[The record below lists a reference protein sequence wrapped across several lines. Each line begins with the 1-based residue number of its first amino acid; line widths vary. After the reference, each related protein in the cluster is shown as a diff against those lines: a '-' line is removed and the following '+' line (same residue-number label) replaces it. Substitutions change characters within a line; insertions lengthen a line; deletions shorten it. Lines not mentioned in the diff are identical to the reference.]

1 MSLISGVVQEC
12 VWRRSDRNHDLELAK
27 HVADVAG
34 HVIASWENRNPTEKC
49 DTSAWIRRRIRLERA
64 PFVFEIRCLIRAE
77 SLVTK
82 LLYYRLAI
90 RDLVTAAP
98 EPVQDP
104 QVNSFLELSRGHF
117 SWNIYCAGM
126 WVIPVAD
133 LIVPGSTEC
142 TGTVPWWRSCL
153 QAGSRT
159 RKPWRGAVSSGDAPI
174 GA

>member
-34 HVIASWENRNPTEKC
+34 NVIASWENRDPTESVTLQPGLGVGV
-49 DTSAWIRRRIRLERA
+49 DWTSTPCVRIRCQ
-64 PFVFEIRCLIRAE
+64 IRTE
-77 SLVTK
+77 SVVTK
-82 LLYYRLAI
+82 SMCYRLAI
-90 RDLVTAAP
+90 GDLVTATP
-98 EPVQDP
+98 EPVQDS
-104 QVNSFLELSRGHF
+104 QVYRFLELSRGHF
-117 SWNIYCAGM
+117 SWNNYCAGM
-126 WVIPVAD
+126 CVIPIAD
-133 LIVPGSTEC
+133 LIVPGSSEC

-153 QAGSRT
+153 QAGNRT